1 MTFTKL
7 QKVAML
13 HTTAGGGGGVGGVKG
28 GWQEVL
34 GGGRWVAEGAGEGG
48 GAGTP

>member
-13 HTTAGGGGGVGGVKG
+13 HTTAGGGGRGRGGEGGVAGGVGG
-28 GWQEVL
+28 
-34 GGGRWVAEGAGEGG
+34 GR
-48 GAGTP
+48 